1 MRRGERAR
9 EPIGANRCLQ
19 ALLQPPLAGRRP
31 PIAKRK
37 RKSERRQAK
46 FLDTNKVNGVVEQL
60 TQAIADSYKALADRA
75 VALQDQNVQLALD
88 MMINLPIKALHRQA
102 ESNRLMVQTLA
113 EHFRKQTETSQDLL
127 LGEID
132 AYMDLFFI
140 PLSDRR

>member
-1 MRRGERAR
+1 M
-9 EPIGANRCLQ
+9 
-19 ALLQPPLAGRRP
+19 
-31 PIAKRK
+31 
-37 RKSERRQAK
+37 
-46 FLDTNKVNGVVEQL
+46 DTNKVNGVVEQL
-60 TQAIADSYKALADRA
+60 TQAIADSYKALADCA